1 MTNDHAPPSV
11 SGATH
16 IFKVGSTEVLVMVFD
31 NGRIHFATRASSM
44 DTWSPPIP
52 AERTGRF

>member
-1 MTNDHAPPSV
+1 VKTYNAPPSV

-31 NGRIHFATRASSM
+31 NGRINFATKESAA

>member
-1 MTNDHAPPSV
+1 MKIKYAPPSV

-31 NGRIHFATRASSM
+31 NGRITFATKKAAAE
-44 DTWSPPIP
+44 TWSKPIP